1 MNTFEKLLNGSSV
14 SRYVKFIP
22 ECEVY
27 KLYTPHLIINE
38 WNQIV
43 DSIRNT
49 LPDTIAQFVS
59 GIFTEEVALFL
70 SEYEKIPEKYRSEID
85 QAKSIDFGFHPHE
98 YVQFCVHWMG
108 VSRLIC
114 EWDNYMEVRKGK

>member
-1 MNTFEKLLNGSSV
+1 MSTFEMLAGKN

-22 ECEVY
+22 ECGVY
-27 KLYTPHLIINE
+27 NLYTPHLIIDE

-49 LPDTIAQFVS
+49 LPDTIAQIVS
-59 GIFTEEVALFL
+59 GVFTEEIALFL
-70 SEYEKIPEKYRSEID
+70 SEYEKIPEKYRSAID

-98 YVQFCVHWMG
+98 YVQFCVHWMC